1 MFDLDL
7 LEACEVVIVPRLRSS
22 RWFVSLRGV
31 SSFSVFALVC
41 ALFSQTVCSQFDSLS
56 IRIPVVDDCDSL

>member
-22 RWFVSLRGV
+22 RWFVSLRGM

-41 ALFSQTVCSQFDSLS
+41 ALFPQVVHSQFDGSS
-56 IRIPVVDDCDSL
+56 IRIFIDDCDGF